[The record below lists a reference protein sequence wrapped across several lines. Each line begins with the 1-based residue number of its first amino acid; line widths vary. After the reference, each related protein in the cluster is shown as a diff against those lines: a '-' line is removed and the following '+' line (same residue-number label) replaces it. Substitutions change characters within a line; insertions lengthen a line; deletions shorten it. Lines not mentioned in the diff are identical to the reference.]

1 MTTVRHPSGRA
12 GRLWLHRRMA
22 TAELG
27 SDQLGR
33 KLRVLLQ
40 EHARLTR
47 QRDDAERVW
56 LDAVALARRWQLR
69 AGVLGGQEA
78 YAVGSPVDPV
88 QVQVRWTSVVGV
100 TIPGRPERVGPPPPQ
115 ADVAANSAVLAAAE
129 AFSAALQAAAE
140 LAVAAEAARRV
151 EAELALTRRRVR
163 ALDRRWLPALRTA
176 LAALEQSLELAEQE
190 DGSRLRRAVAERP
203 GPAVRHA

>member
-12 GRLWLHRRMA
+12 GRLWLRRRLA

-40 EHARLTR
+40 EHARLER
-47 QRDDAERVW
+47 QRDGAERAW

-69 AGVLGGQEA
+69 VGVLGGQET
-78 YAVGSPVDPV
+78 YAVGAPVDPV

-100 TIPGRPERVGPPPPQ
+100 TIPARPEQVGPLAPL
-115 ADVAANSAVLAAAE
+115 AGVAANSAVLAAAE
-129 AFSAALQAAAE
+129 AFSFALQAAAE
-140 LAVAAEAARRV
+140 LAVVAEAARRI

-190 DGSRLRRAVAERP
+190 DGSRLRRAVAE
-203 GPAVRHA
+203 